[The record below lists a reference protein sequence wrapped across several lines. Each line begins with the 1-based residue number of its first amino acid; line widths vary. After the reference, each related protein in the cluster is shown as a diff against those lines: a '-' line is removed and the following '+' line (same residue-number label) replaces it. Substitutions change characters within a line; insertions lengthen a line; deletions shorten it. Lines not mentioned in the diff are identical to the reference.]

1 MLKIQYYS
9 MKDQLIEVYSEPPTI
24 IGPDLINKGVIAI
37 GCHPGVA
44 VISDDKPLSSLLL
57 SKIEEYEITPWLMKS
72 TPESMKLVIPTFDF
86 DRLEEYVQG
95 KTEFKTA
102 IVSII
107 GDCKVPSEYEIVSKN
122 EFATRIIIECENL
135 SLEIRNLY
143 HSLFSLQD
151 CK

>member
-1 MLKIQYYS
+1 
-9 MKDQLIEVYSEPPTI
+9 
-24 IGPDLINKGVIAI
+24 
-37 GCHPGVA
+37 
-44 VISDDKPLSSLLL
+44 
-57 SKIEEYEITPWLMKS
+57 MKS

-102 IVSII
+102 MVSII

-135 SLEIRNLY
+135 SQEIRNLY